1 MVIDLA
7 NLSNATSE
15 QKLDMLLSAVAT
27 LLQGQEKLEKMTST
41 VVALEAKV
49 TAQETTINSM
59 GKEIKKLKEQ
69 ANDRDQ
75 QARDLTV
82 RLFNFPIADG
92 DTAETGRSLA
102 TKIYDHILK
111 PILVAAKAKGDFA
124 SVPVA
129 NNVVE
134 DAFRVGKPTL
144 KDGVMRPPP
153 VIVKLCNRQLRL
165 AILKNKRLNIPSP
178 TDGERGCGIRKFIVV
193 EDLTVPTFKKLSDL
207 LADDRVEKAW
217 STEGK
222 LRFVLMG
229 NDKSVKKVKSVFD
242 SNDEIIGN
250 ASF

>member
-41 VVALEAKV
+41 VAALEAKV
-49 TAQETTINSM
+49 TSQEATINSM

-82 RLFNFPIADG
+82 RLFNFPVADG
-92 DTAETGRSLA
+92 DTAETGRTLA
-102 TKIYDHILK
+102 TKIYDRILK
-111 PILVAAKAKGDFA
+111 PILVAAKAKGDIS

-134 DAFRVGKPTL
+134 DAFRVRKPTL
-144 KDGVMRPPP
+144 KDGVMRP
-153 VIVKLCNRQLRL
+153 VIVKLCNCQLRL

-229 NDKSVKKVKSVFD
+229 NDKSEKKVKSVFD
-242 SNDEIIGN
+242 SNDEIIGSV
-250 ASF
+250 SF

>member
-41 VVALEAKV
+41 VIALQAKV
-49 TAQETTINSM
+49 TAQETTIHSM

-92 DTAETGRSLA
+92 DTAETGRTLA
-102 TKIYDHILK
+102 TKIYDRILK
-111 PILVAAKAKGDFA
+111 PILVAAKAKGDIS

-134 DAFRVGKPTL
+134 DAFRVGSL
-144 KDGVMRPPP
+144 
-153 VIVKLCNRQLRL
+153 
-165 AILKNKRLNIPSP
+165 
-178 TDGERGCGIRKFIVV
+178 
-193 EDLTVPTFKKLSDL
+193 LS
-207 LADDRVEKAW
+207 RMV
-217 STEGK
+217 
-222 LRFVLMG
+222 
-229 NDKSVKKVKSVFD
+229 
-242 SNDEIIGN
+242 
-250 ASF
+250 

>member
-75 QARDLTV
+75 QARDL
-82 RLFNFPIADG
+82 
-92 DTAETGRSLA
+92 
-102 TKIYDHILK
+102 
-111 PILVAAKAKGDFA
+111 AAKAKGDIS

-242 SNDEIIGN
+242 SNDEIIGS